1 MFEKHSTR
9 TSEARPTV
17 GRLAWAGAFALAAVV
32 LASGCENN
40 DMGRTC
46 DIKTDAGV
54 SPTRG
59 QGAYSTNAADCP
71 SRLCIKPAVQAG
83 VASDPKILDTGPY
96 CTVECNSDSD
106 CNGQTRDFG
115 NPNDTRCRIGYTC
128 AIPFDTGRLCCKKLC
143 MCRDFLFP
151 SSEAPGDITPDIC
164 KSDSANSCS

>member
-54 SPTRG
+54 SPSRG

-71 SRLCIKPAVQAG
+71 SRLCIKPAVQPG

-106 CNGQTRDFG
+106 CNGQTRDFS

-128 AIPFDTGRLCCKKLC
+128 AIPFDAGKLCCKKLC

-151 SSEAPGDITPDIC
+151 SSKAPADITPDIC